1 MHSTE
6 KKALALNLLLS
17 LLMAAGYML
26 LFAYN
31 NTPLGAAIGSDNAMY
46 LTMGT
51 ALAKGWAPYVDV
63 FDHKGPLLFALQGL
77 PQWIGGGY
85 NLTAVFLQEVVALFA
100 CLTVV
105 RALARAL
112 SCPPVWAQLVYLAM
126 TCAFMDGGN
135 LTEEYTNLPT
145 LLALYMAL
153 HVFGQEKIGEKLFLP
168 AAGMGVCAAAAFS
181 LRANN
186 ALPIFALVAVLAA
199 GLAITQ
205 RFAQLGQCA
214 AGFTLGLLAVFLPIL
229 IWLAAKGAL
238 SAAWAQESR
247 QSETH
252 VSDAL
257 HRCGVYL
264 KKLNRIALSPDP
276 GSITVSNHGDAPVFV
291 CIVDSALYPE
301 TAEHIRVAQ
310 DIGFPDIL
318 TLDRGGAAERR
329 KASLAPIKASR
340 IWDRDEYPC
349 ACFKEGGAGAHVM
362 YVAGTDNR
370 GAGSYMGWQMR
381 GLPDGT
387 KVRVRVI

>member
-1 MHSTE
+1 ME
-6 KKALALNLLLS
+6 ALNERCIL
-17 LLMAAGYML
+17 AG
-26 LFAYN
+26 
-31 NTPLGAAIGSDNAMY
+31 
-46 LTMGT
+46 
-51 ALAKGWAPYVDV
+51 
-63 FDHKGPLLFALQGL
+63 
-77 PQWIGGGY
+77 
-85 NLTAVFLQEVVALFA
+85 
-100 CLTVV
+100 
-105 RALARAL
+105 
-112 SCPPVWAQLVYLAM
+112 
-126 TCAFMDGGN
+126 
-135 LTEEYTNLPT
+135 
-145 LLALYMAL
+145 
-153 HVFGQEKIGEKLFLP
+153 
-168 AAGMGVCAAAAFS
+168 
-181 LRANN
+181 
-186 ALPIFALVAVLAA
+186 
-199 GLAITQ
+199 
-205 RFAQLGQCA
+205 
-214 AGFTLGLLAVFLPIL
+214 
-229 IWLAAKGAL
+229 GAL
-238 SAAWAQESR
+238 SAVWAQESR

-276 GSITVSNHGDAPVFV
+276 GSITVPNHGDAPVFV

-381 GLPDGT
+381 GLPDGV

>member
-1 MHSTE
+1 MSDVNVLLCAVDSAMNT
-6 KKALALNLLLS
+6 LA
-17 LLMAAGYML
+17 AFDRDRA
-26 LFAYN
+26 
-31 NTPLGAAIGSDNAMY
+31 DV
-46 LTMGT
+46 T
-51 ALAKGWAPYVDV
+51 ARVS
-63 FDHKGPLLFALQGL
+63 FALSSVL
-77 PQWIGGGY
+77 
-85 NLTAVFLQEVVALFA
+85 ARVALETEQ
-100 CLTVV
+100 CRRT
-105 RALARAL
+105 LADAEAT
-112 SCPPVWAQLVYLAM
+112 SY
-126 TCAFMDGGN
+126 TDEETGN
-135 LTEEYTNLPT
+135 TAENPE
-145 LLALYMAL
+145 
-153 HVFGQEKIGEKLFLP
+153 
-168 AAGMGVCAAAAFS
+168 AAR
-181 LRANN
+181 LRARLD
-186 ALPIFALVAVLAA
+186 ALEVLNERCILA
-199 GLAITQ
+199 G
-205 RFAQLGQCA
+205 
-214 AGFTLGLLAVFLPIL
+214 
-229 IWLAAKGAL
+229 GAL

-318 TLDRGGAAERR
+318 TLDRGGAAARR

-349 ACFKEGGAGAHVM
+349 ACFKEGGTGAHVM
-362 YVAGTDNR
+362 YVASTDNR

-381 GLPDGT
+381 DLPDGA

>member
-1 MHSTE
+1 MSDVNVLLCAVDSAMNT
-6 KKALALNLLLS
+6 LA
-17 LLMAAGYML
+17 AFDRDRA
-26 LFAYN
+26 
-31 NTPLGAAIGSDNAMY
+31 DV
-46 LTMGT
+46 T
-51 ALAKGWAPYVDV
+51 ARVS
-63 FDHKGPLLFALQGL
+63 FALSSVL
-77 PQWIGGGY
+77 
-85 NLTAVFLQEVVALFA
+85 ARVALETER
-100 CLTVV
+100 CR
-105 RALARAL
+105 RALADAEAA
-112 SCPPVWAQLVYLAM
+112 SY
-126 TCAFMDGGN
+126 TDEETGN
-135 LTEEYTNLPT
+135 TAENPE
-145 LLALYMAL
+145 
-153 HVFGQEKIGEKLFLP
+153 
-168 AAGMGVCAAAAFS
+168 AAR
-181 LRANN
+181 LRAKLD
-186 ALPIFALVAVLAA
+186 ALEALNERCILA
-199 GLAITQ
+199 G
-205 RFAQLGQCA
+205 
-214 AGFTLGLLAVFLPIL
+214 
-229 IWLAAKGAL
+229 GAL

-276 GSITVSNHGDAPVFV
+276 GSITGSNHSDAPVFV

-301 TAEHIRVAQ
+301 IAEHIRVAQ

-381 GLPDGT
+381 SLPDGA

>member
-1 MHSTE
+1 M
-6 KKALALNLLLS
+6 LAR
-17 LLMAAGYML
+17 
-26 LFAYN
+26 
-31 NTPLGAAIGSDNAMY
+31 
-46 LTMGT
+46 
-51 ALAKGWAPYVDV
+51 
-63 FDHKGPLLFALQGL
+63 
-77 PQWIGGGY
+77 
-85 NLTAVFLQEVVALFA
+85 VALE
-100 CLTVV
+100 TEQYH
-105 RALARAL
+105 RALADAEAT
-112 SCPPVWAQLVYLAM
+112 SY
-126 TCAFMDGGN
+126 TDEETGN
-135 LTEEYTNLPT
+135 TAENPE
-145 LLALYMAL
+145 
-153 HVFGQEKIGEKLFLP
+153 
-168 AAGMGVCAAAAFS
+168 AAR
-181 LRANN
+181 LRARLD
-186 ALPIFALVAVLAA
+186 ALEALNECCILA
-199 GLAITQ
+199 G
-205 RFAQLGQCA
+205 
-214 AGFTLGLLAVFLPIL
+214 
-229 IWLAAKGAL
+229 GAL

-318 TLDRGGAAERR
+318 TLDRGGAAARR

-381 GLPDGT
+381 GLPDGA

>member
-1 MHSTE
+1 MSDVNVLLYAVNSVMN
-6 KKALALNLLLS
+6 ALA
-17 LLMAAGYML
+17 AFDRDRA
-26 LFAYN
+26 
-31 NTPLGAAIGSDNAMY
+31 DV
-46 LTMGT
+46 T
-51 ALAKGWAPYVDV
+51 ARVS
-63 FDHKGPLLFALQGL
+63 FALGSVL
-77 PQWIGGGY
+77 
-85 NLTAVFLQEVVALFA
+85 ARVALETEQ
-100 CLTVV
+100 CR
-105 RALARAL
+105 RALADAEAT
-112 SCPPVWAQLVYLAM
+112 SY
-126 TCAFMDGGN
+126 TDEETGN
-135 LTEEYTNLPT
+135 TAENPE
-145 LLALYMAL
+145 
-153 HVFGQEKIGEKLFLP
+153 
-168 AAGMGVCAAAAFS
+168 AAR
-181 LRANN
+181 LRAKLD
-186 ALPIFALVAVLAA
+186 ALEALNERCILA
-199 GLAITQ
+199 G
-205 RFAQLGQCA
+205 
-214 AGFTLGLLAVFLPIL
+214 
-229 IWLAAKGAL
+229 GAL
-238 SAAWAQESR
+238 SAAWTQESR

-349 ACFKEGGAGAHVM
+349 ACFKEGGTGAHVM

-381 GLPDGT
+381 GLPDGA

>member
-1 MHSTE
+1 
-6 KKALALNLLLS
+6 
-17 LLMAAGYML
+17 
-26 LFAYN
+26 
-31 NTPLGAAIGSDNAMY
+31 
-46 LTMGT
+46 MGT
-51 ALAKGWAPYVDV
+51 G
-63 FDHKGPLLFALQGL
+63 
-77 PQWIGGGY
+77 
-85 NLTAVFLQEVVALFA
+85 
-100 CLTVV
+100 
-105 RALARAL
+105 
-112 SCPPVWAQLVYLAM
+112 
-126 TCAFMDGGN
+126 
-135 LTEEYTNLPT
+135 
-145 LLALYMAL
+145 
-153 HVFGQEKIGEKLFLP
+153 
-168 AAGMGVCAAAAFS
+168 
-181 LRANN
+181 
-186 ALPIFALVAVLAA
+186 
-199 GLAITQ
+199 
-205 RFAQLGQCA
+205 
-214 AGFTLGLLAVFLPIL
+214 
-229 IWLAAKGAL
+229 
-238 SAAWAQESR
+238 ESR

-276 GSITVSNHGDAPVFV
+276 GSITVSNHGDVPVFV

-381 GLPDGT
+381 GLPDGA

>member
-1 MHSTE
+1 MSDVNVLLCAVDSAMNTLAAFDRDRADVTARVSFALGSVLARVALETE
-6 KKALALNLLLS
+6 QCRRALTDAEATLYTDEETGNTAENPEAARLRAKLDALEALNERCIL
-17 LLMAAGYML
+17 AG
-26 LFAYN
+26 
-31 NTPLGAAIGSDNAMY
+31 
-46 LTMGT
+46 
-51 ALAKGWAPYVDV
+51 
-63 FDHKGPLLFALQGL
+63 
-77 PQWIGGGY
+77 
-85 NLTAVFLQEVVALFA
+85 
-100 CLTVV
+100 
-105 RALARAL
+105 
-112 SCPPVWAQLVYLAM
+112 
-126 TCAFMDGGN
+126 
-135 LTEEYTNLPT
+135 
-145 LLALYMAL
+145 
-153 HVFGQEKIGEKLFLP
+153 
-168 AAGMGVCAAAAFS
+168 
-181 LRANN
+181 
-186 ALPIFALVAVLAA
+186 
-199 GLAITQ
+199 
-205 RFAQLGQCA
+205 
-214 AGFTLGLLAVFLPIL
+214 
-229 IWLAAKGAL
+229 GAL

-310 DIGFPDIL
+310 DIGFP
-318 TLDRGGAAERR
+318 
-329 KASLAPIKASR
+329 ASR

-381 GLPDGT
+381 GLPDGA